1 MKIKWVDVWEAFGE
15 VPSILA
21 TMTVILL
28 PICHNLTCSSSH
40 QWPISPSPSCALHM
54 TAGLSSSLM
63 HALSGCSSL
72 LWDVSQPFSASGHP
86 VVHAFKVNLS
96 LLHRDFAL
104 QLLEATRKPGNLH
117 LTRLPQP
124 PHLVHPQLLPRVP
137 QVLHLSAHSFQL
149 QDPSP
154 QLLSSQSIFLKV
166 SGPEAQ
172 NSLIFLLTR
181 PLQPQ
186 YQVKL
191 LM

>member
-1 MKIKWVDVWEAFGE
+1 M
-15 VPSILA
+15 PSILP
-21 TMTVILL
+21 TVAVLLL

-40 QWPISPSPSCALHM
+40 QGPISPSPSCALHM

-63 HALSGCSSL
+63 HALSGCSPL

-86 VVHAFKVNLS
+86 VVHASKVNLS

-104 QLLEATRKPGNLH
+104 QLLAATRKPGNLH

-124 PHLVHPQLLPRVP
+124 PHLAHPQLLPRVP
-137 QVLHLSAHSFQL
+137 RVLHVSAHSFRL